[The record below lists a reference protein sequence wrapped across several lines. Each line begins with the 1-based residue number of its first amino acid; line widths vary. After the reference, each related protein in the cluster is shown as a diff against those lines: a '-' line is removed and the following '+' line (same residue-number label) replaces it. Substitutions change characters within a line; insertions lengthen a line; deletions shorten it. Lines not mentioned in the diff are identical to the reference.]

1 MSVVNESSL
10 AGAPTKID
18 SKLTNHSVIV
28 NHCPY
33 CLAAPSADLVSALQ
47 SSADATKAIR
57 QLHASLS
64 STSIVADALTLAA
77 DTLPVATI
85 ELTKSSR
92 ALQLQLRALESDIR
106 RGVALLQA
114 SQAAHPRCAVC
125 TRVAGVGHEVLALKR
140 EPNGIASV
148 CDECYRDLMVRGWSA
163 ARLVRHWLEDE
174 QRERRE

>member
-1 MSVVNESSL
+1 MTVIDVTPL
-10 AGAPTKID
+10 AAAPTKID
-18 SKLTNHSVIV
+18 SKLTNHSATV
-28 NHCPY
+28 NHCSY
-33 CLAAPSADLVSALQ
+33 CASSPSADLL
-47 SSADATKAIR
+47 SSLAATRDATLAIR
-57 QLHASLS
+57 QLHAA
-64 STSIVADALTLAA
+64 TAVFLATVPM
-77 DTLPVATI
+77 TLPGDTSDLARQ
-85 ELTKSSR
+85 SR

-114 SQAAHPRCAVC
+114 SQQAHPRCAVC
-125 TRVAGVGHEVLALKR
+125 TRVAGPSHEVSALKR

>member
-1 MSVVNESSL
+1 MTATDVTPL

-28 NHCPY
+28 NHCPH
-33 CLAAPSADLVSALQ
+33 CLAAPSADLLAALQ

-57 QLHASLS
+57 QLHATLS
-64 STSIVADALTLAA
+64 GIVAAIPM
-77 DTLPVATI
+77 TLPGDTSDLARQC
-85 ELTKSSR
+85 R

-125 TRVAGVGHEVLALKR
+125 TRVAGVGHEVSALKR

-148 CDECYRDLMVRGWSA
+148 CDECWRDLMVRGWSA

>member
-1 MSVVNESSL
+1 MTATDVTPL

-28 NHCPY
+28 NHCPH
-33 CLAAPSADLVSALQ
+33 CLTAPAADLVSALQ

-106 RGVALLQA
+106 RGVA
-114 SQAAHPRCAVC
+114 C
-125 TRVAGVGHEVLALKR
+125 GGK
-140 EPNGIASV
+140 
-148 CDECYRDLMVRGWSA
+148 
-163 ARLVRHWLEDE
+163 
-174 QRERRE
+174 